1 MTRSCTRG
9 CTRETRRQAAAHSH
23 RCGECRRWRP
33 TWRRRG
39 VALGVRGAPQVLR
52 EASGH
57 IGGSGGSS
65 DMPVHDGPSS
75 MTDGGAERR

>member
-1 MTRSCTRG
+1 M
-9 CTRETRRQAAAHSH
+9 
-23 RCGECRRWRP
+23 
-33 TWRRRG
+33 WRRRG